1 MPKQHQQTGTH
12 IQTAAHLSHK
22 YTTVVFTA
30 FFSQAVSARE
40 SNCFFVILF
49 FFLLALKPDQNLSL
63 HPNKST
69 DKHRTNKT
77 VQHTT
82 KHSYLHP
89 HPQECPPDNKS
100 SVSDQGSCHRVVL
113 ILRQKSQSHMSL
125 FLDSSRAHGWE

>member
-12 IQTAAHLSHK
+12 IQTAAHLGHR
-22 YTTVVFTA
+22 YTTVLS
-30 FFSQAVSARE
+30 FSLRLSARE
-40 SNCFFVILF
+40 SNCVFFCF
-49 FFLLALKPDQNLSL
+49 CFSFLLALKPDQNCSL

-125 FLDSSRAHGWE
+125 FLDSFRAHGWE